1 MQAGYYI
8 FAVFVCLLLAAVI
21 FLNDRLK
28 RSRSE
33 EESEAIKAKE
43 KRLFSLYQNLEDMIE
58 SMEEY
63 IDEAQREIRRE
74 KEDVIF
80 LIEKA
85 AAREQAYLCEQET
98 EQNDATAFGID
109 ELVDDDS
116 EIEAMQSVEDEHQGG
131 GDILPADGAVDE
143 DGKKPQKKTGRQAN
157 KIDDVKR
164 LYLSGLGAE
173 AISKELGLSYGE
185 VSLILNIFSK

>member
-33 EESEAIKAKE
+33 DEHEAIKAKE

-85 AAREQAYLCEQET
+85 AIKQQAYVSEPVI
-98 EQNDATAFGID
+98 EQNDDASFGID
-109 ELVDDDS
+109 EFVDDDR
-116 EIEAMQSVEDEHQGG
+116 EIETVQLVEEEQEVSGDDLTADEAVEIEDEQ
-131 GDILPADGAVDE
+131 
-143 DGKKPQKKTGRQAN
+143 PQKQAGRQAN